1 MSFSTNLNVNQDLLD
16 LLKNWD
22 TDGEFAKMG
31 LVFDFN
37 SADFNYDTLFK
48 AIAYSWIYIQNTEPE
63 MTADQFLNML
73 NNADDWNAFYKAIF
87 DLGVNVMG
95 TQYDLDCRSKFKV
108 TLTIDLLSRRC
119 RGNGQGTMAYDH
131 GNDGELPQIHGKQH

>member
-31 LVFDFN
+31 LVFDLN
-37 SADFNYDTLFK
+37 SSEFDWENLYK

-95 TQYDLDCRSKFKV
+95 TQYDLDCRSEFKV
-108 TLTIDLLSRRC
+108 ILTIDLLSRRC